1 MCARSRADVALA
13 VGRRP
18 GGGDGRRRRRDR
30 RRGLDRPRRRG
41 AARPPRDHARPQA
54 SGARRPQATPPWRPT
69 CSTPAGRRT
78 RSTRWPRRRAWAC
91 RPPPT
96 RRPPRSCARAAAVR
110 RLHPRAA
117 ERLAEREMTALYEQI
132 ELPLVPVLGAM
143 EAVGIRVDTYRLAE
157 IAAKLAD
164 QVEELEAR
172 CHELAGGPFVIG
184 SPKQLGEVLFERLG
198 LPSDR
203 RGKTGYST
211 DARVLAEDPPPAPD
225 RRRRRAVARAVE
237 AAEHVPRPAARPDRP
252 GRRAPAHDVQPDDRR
267 HRPALVDPPEPAEH
281 PHPHAARARD
291 PKRVRRR
298 RRLQAALGR
307 LLAGRAAHPH
317 PPVGRARAARGLR
330 ARRGHPPRHR
340 RPGARQARRPSSPGT
355 SATRRRRSTSAS
367 STASARSASPSSCRS
382 RARRRRASSTPTW
395 PASRA

>member
-1 MCARSRADVALA
+1 MAEETGLGLQIAADEETSAL
-13 VGRRP
+13 V
-18 GGGDGRRRRRDR
+18 
-30 RRGLDRPRRRG
+30 
-41 AARPPRDHARPQA
+41 
-54 SGARRPQATPPWRPT
+54 
-69 CSTPAGRRT
+69 
-78 RSTRWPRRRAWAC
+78 
-91 RPPPT
+91 
-96 RRPPRSCARAAAVR
+96 RAAAAIR

-117 ERLAEREMTALYEQI
+117 ERLAERDMTALYEQI

-172 CHELAGGPFVIG
+172 CYELAGGPFVIG

-211 DARVLAEDPPPAPD
+211 DARVLAKIRHLNPD
-225 RRRRRAVARAVE
+225 RRRRRAVAGAVE
-237 AAEHVPRPAARPDRP
+237 APEHLPGAAPRPDRP
-252 GRRAPAHDVQPDDRR
+252 GRRPPAHDVQPDDRR
-267 HRPALVDPPEPAEH
+267 HRPALVDPPQPAEH
-281 PHPHAARARD
+281 PHPHPARPRD
-291 PKRVRRR
+291 QERVRGR

-317 PPVGRARAARGLR
+317 PPLRRARAARGVR
-330 ARRGHPPRHR
+330 PRRGHPPRHR
-340 RPGARQARRPSSPGT
+340 RPGARQARGR
-355 SATRRRRSTSAS
+355 AHTRRAQQGQGRQLRHHLRDQLVRPVRA
-367 STASARSASPSSCRS
+367 ARASP
-382 RARRRRASSTPTW
+382 ARRPRASSTPTW